1 MAGKSRVTGVPEM
14 KKAMREVARF
24 AAAAAN
30 SASKHAL
37 EPTLEAARS
46 NAPVR
51 TGRLRQSL
59 VIKRDP
65 ESAKSRPR
73 YLVGPDSKSP
83 AVRYAHLT
91 EFEAEGGR
99 PPLRWMT
106 RAFEA
111 TKEEV
116 ARRFGTLIGP
126 ALEKQAA
133 RVAAQ
138 RAKKAGRA

>member
-1 MAGKSRVTGVPEM
+1 MTGGSGVTGVPETI
-14 KKAMREVARF
+14 KAMREVARF
-24 AAAAAN
+24 TSAAAN
-30 SASKHAL
+30 SASKHSL
-37 EPTLEAARS
+37 EPTFEAARS

-51 TGRLRQSL
+51 TGRLKRSL

-73 YLVGPDSKSP
+73 YFVGPRSDSP
-83 AVRYAHLT
+83 AARYAHLT
-91 EFEAEGGR
+91 EFFSERGR

-116 ARRFGTLIGP
+116 ARRFGELIGP

-138 RAKKAGRA
+138 RARKAGRA